1 MRIVPTSRLG
11 VSTGR
16 WGGNLGFKA
25 REVGNVRNAAFL
37 GVKKKFSGSQN
48 SASGSFR
55 GENSNLVN
63 WLRAGFTGL
72 HNTDNPEPTSFLSE
86 WVPDS
91 QGRKELEVAILRQ
104 QLVNTVSEAKGCNS
118 CVMDHR
124 GANSRLIDDLTGLAV
139 DLVPEILPGEE
150 FERII
155 PIRIAKAA
163 VRQLVT
169 HCLLLGRKRCPQ
181 SDLGAMPEAV

>member
-1 MRIVPTSRLG
+1 MR
-11 VSTGR
+11 
-16 WGGNLGFKA
+16 
-25 REVGNVRNAAFL
+25 
-37 GVKKKFSGSQN
+37 
-48 SASGSFR
+48 
-55 GENSNLVN
+55 
-63 WLRAGFTGL
+63 
-72 HNTDNPEPTSFLSE
+72 NTDSPVTTSFLSE

-104 QLVNTVSEAKGCNS
+104 QLVNTVSEAKSFNS
-118 CVMDHR
+118 CVMNHR
-124 GANSRLIDDLTGLAV
+124 ATNSRLIDDLTGLAV

-169 HCLLLGRKRCPQ
+169 HCLLLGRERCPQ
-181 SDLGAMPEAV
+181 SVLDNCAEWLAAFFGELLRASKELVLYVQGRFHIKPQ